1 MKVYTF
7 IFSIGLINLVV
18 PFLGIPFVYKNFTL
32 ITLAIFTIG
41 YSLIIRAI
49 QKEKQNMNAQRAVSV
64 EEEKP
69 VIVQSK
75 KIEDVVEM
83 VEEKETTIVSDVVP
97 KRRGRKAKVV
107 VQEEVQG

>member
-7 IFSIGLINLVV
+7 IFIVGLINLIV

-32 ITLAIFTIG
+32 ITLAILTIA

-49 QKEKQNMNAQRAVSV
+49 QKEKQNTAIYRSAPV
-64 EEEKP
+64 EQEAP
-69 VIVQSK
+69 MMMQNK

-83 VEEKETTIVSDVVP
+83 VEKQERVLVSDVVP

-107 VQEEVQG
+107 VQEEV